1 MLFSCK
7 LTSSVLSFVEA
18 RGQDINPLIEGC
30 TLPEEFLRDASY
42 WMAASDLENF
52 LKKAVDLYS
61 SGNGEDLLREIG
73 HSVVKLRSW
82 GVFDSV
88 LRMMPEPQVLLQQP
102 EKFFASFISPPPPAM
117 NFSRLESHI
126 SFDLPIPT
134 EKYPL
139 TKALIETSLEALPAF
154 AGKDFGVCQWS
165 NLKLS
170 YSWVEGQPDM
180 FSSEDVGRQMS
191 PDLID
196 SVIHSLQKHQQ
207 DLEKKNS
214 ELQLANE
221 KLNQELAKAVSVEVK
236 PTIPSLDRVFESS
249 RGLSSADR
257 TALNFSTQSQDQLE
271 QNLARLQDYMV
282 RAQQL
287 ITMLVAQDRLSPQVK
302 VAMKK
307 VDWENVKLVYPQLI
321 SECRQII
328 RSDLEQMNSD
338 QQGESHV

>member
-7 LTSSVLSFVEA
+7 LTSSVLSFIEA

-30 TLPEEFLRDASY
+30 ALPEEFLRDASY
-42 WMAASDLENF
+42 WMPAQDLENF

-61 SGNGEDLLREIG
+61 SGSGDDLLREVG

-117 NFSRLESHI
+117 NFSRQDSQI

-154 AGKDFGVCQWS
+154 AGKAFGVCRWS
-165 NLKLS
+165 HLNLN
-170 YSWVEGQPDM
+170 YSWVETQPDM
-180 FSSEDVGRQMS
+180 FAAEDVGRQMS
-191 PDLID
+191 PELID

-214 ELQLANE
+214 ELQRANE
-221 KLNQELAKAVSVEVK
+221 MLNQELAKAAQVDSA
-236 PTIPSLDRVFESS
+236 PQSTSLMEIFESS
-249 RGLSSADR
+249 RIAPGNDRAHLRLSTS
-257 TALNFSTQSQDQLE
+257 SQEQLE

-307 VDWENVKLVYPQLI
+307 VDWENVKVIYPQLI
-321 SECRQII
+321 SECRQLIKTE
-328 RSDLEQMNSD
+328 SEQRNSD
-338 QQGESHV
+338 QQGVSHV